1 MNSTADGDRYSIRAV
16 DRAIDVIQCLAEREE
31 ALTADD
37 ITAATGLPKSTVFRV
52 LATLVGRGFLER
64 DNDRQTFSFGTLAL
78 LVGMRALG
86 NLDVQRVAR
95 PFIEQLTDAT
105 GETVHLSVLN
115 EQSALCID
123 KIDSKRS
130 VRMSSFV
137 GFRDPLHCSGVGKT
151 LLAFQD
157 EAVREALIARI
168 GFEKHTERTI
178 TEPEALRAH
187 LREIVAQGYAVDRE
201 EIEEGLSCVA
211 APIRDHTGKVIAAI
225 SNSGPTYR
233 LDDAAIRDLIAIVLS
248 HANRISTALGYL
260 ARKPA
265 P

>member
-1 MNSTADGDRYSIRAV
+1 MNSTVDNDRYSIRAV

-31 ALTADD
+31 PLNADD

-64 DNDRQTFSFGTLAL
+64 DNDRQTYSFGTLAL
-78 LVGMRALG
+78 LVGVRALG
-86 NLDVQRVAR
+86 NLDVRRVAR
-95 PFIEQLTDAT
+95 PVIEQLTEAT

-115 EQSALCID
+115 EQSALCVD

-157 EAVREALIARI
+157 EAVREALIARM
-168 GFEKHTERTI
+168 GFERHTERTI
-178 TEPEALRAH
+178 TDPEALRSH
-187 LREIVAQGYAVDRE
+187 LREIVTQGYAVDRE
-201 EIEEGLSCVA
+201 EIEKGLSCVA

-233 LDDAAIRDLIAIVLS
+233 LDDAAIRDLIPVVLA

-260 ARKPA
+260 PRKPA
-265 P
+265 A

>member
-1 MNSTADGDRYSIRAV
+1 MATIRKLRGRWQAQV
-16 DRAIDVIQCLAEREE
+16 RRRGTKPRAKSFDTRTEAE
-31 ALTADD
+31 AW
-37 ITAATGLPKSTVFRV
+37 
-52 LATLVGRGFLER
+52 
-64 DNDRQTFSFGTLAL
+64 
-78 LVGMRALG
+78 
-86 NLDVQRVAR
+86 
-95 PFIEQLTDAT
+95 
-105 GETVHLSVLN
+105 LSVLN

-201 EIEEGLSCVA
+201 EIEEGLSYVA

-233 LDDAAIRDLIAIVLS
+233 LDDAAIRDLIAIVLA